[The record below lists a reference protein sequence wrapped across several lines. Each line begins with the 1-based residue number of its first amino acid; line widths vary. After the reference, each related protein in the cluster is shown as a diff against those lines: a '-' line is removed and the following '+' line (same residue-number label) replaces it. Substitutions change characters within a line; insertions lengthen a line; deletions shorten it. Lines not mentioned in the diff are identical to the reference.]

1 MRVLAFAASN
11 SSVSINRQ
19 LAEYAGRLAEEQVA
33 SLETLDIHDYE
44 MPIYCH
50 DREEAD
56 GIPQL
61 THDFLARIAAADAL
75 IVSFAEHNGT
85 YSAAF
90 KNLFDWCS
98 RVGREVWQGKPML
111 ILATSPGGRGAK
123 GVFEFAVAN
132 MPRFG
137 AEVVGSLSV
146 PSFGENF
153 DTGAAKLLNKE
164 LDGELRALVA
174 KLVG

>member
-1 MRVLAFAASN
+1 MKILAFGASN
-11 SSVSINRQ
+11 SSVSINQQ
-19 LAEYAGRLAEEQVA
+19 LAEYAASLAEGCEV
-33 SLETLDIHDYE
+33 ETLHIHDYE
-44 MPIYCH
+44 MPIYRY
-50 DREEAD
+50 DREEES

-61 THDFLARIAAADAL
+61 ARDFLARIGEADAL
-75 IVSFAEHNGT
+75 VVSFAEHNGT

-98 RVGREVWQGKPML
+98 RIGREVWQGKPML

-137 AEVVGSLSV
+137 AEVMGSLSV

-153 DTGAAKLLNKE
+153 DSSARKLLNKE
-164 LDGELRALVA
+164 LDAELRKLVA
-174 KLVG
+174 DLLEAA